1 MTAIQEAQAL
11 QQERM
16 KKLMQL
22 AEQNKRIKRQY

>member
-16 KKLMQL
+16 KKIN
-22 AEQNKRIKRQY
+22 AISRTNKRIKRQY